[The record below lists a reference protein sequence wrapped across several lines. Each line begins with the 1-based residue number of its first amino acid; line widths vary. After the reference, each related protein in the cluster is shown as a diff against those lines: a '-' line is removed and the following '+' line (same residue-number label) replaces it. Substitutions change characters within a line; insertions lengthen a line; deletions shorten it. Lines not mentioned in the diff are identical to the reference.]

1 MSSKIE
7 YKTSYSTIFVL
18 FYFIEGIV
26 QGVPSLLFPPLL
38 AQIFGGSY
46 DIASWLIVY
55 SIGNLPWSIKL
66 IVGIFNDRWG
76 SKKFGRRFPWII
88 VFGIFGA
95 VWWFIMAGYLPQNSS
110 IYSFLALYYFMIML
124 SMAFADTA
132 LDGLILDVVP
142 KERLGKIQGLTWAML
157 LLGMGAGGMLLGL
170 IFLSLGLANILFILT
185 GILMLMVCILPYFI
199 EEPPLKEV
207 TTQEWGK
214 DLVSVVTKK
223 RNWRVFIYTF
233 LGSIQ
238 AILLLEFLKYLIL
251 IPMGE
256 ISVDKTIL
264 SLTSG
269 SNPEEY
275 LAWNSIFYLAYG
287 VGTVI
292 GSLLAGKVGDM
303 SRKKSVAIF
312 YFIYIPFCVIT
323 ILPFIFAGA
332 SLALIF
338 GLIFL
343 LIFGALQGA
352 LTVANVTVR
361 GDLSRRYYPK
371 LKSTFYAVLISLM
384 NAGQYSGTS
393 IGAGLL
399 AFFAIFTSNF
409 FLIYFLISVICSLS
423 LLFSY
428 IAFKTIPVQDYE
440 FSHMVVET
448 EKEVFFT

>member
-207 TTQEWGK
+207 TTQEW
-214 DLVSVVTKK
+214 D
-223 RNWRVFIYTF
+223 
-233 LGSIQ
+233 
-238 AILLLEFLKYLIL
+238 
-251 IPMGE
+251 
-256 ISVDKTIL
+256 
-264 SLTSG
+264 
-269 SNPEEY
+269 
-275 LAWNSIFYLAYG
+275 
-287 VGTVI
+287 
-292 GSLLAGKVGDM
+292 
-303 SRKKSVAIF
+303 
-312 YFIYIPFCVIT
+312 
-323 ILPFIFAGA
+323 
-332 SLALIF
+332 
-338 GLIFL
+338 
-343 LIFGALQGA
+343 
-352 LTVANVTVR
+352 
-361 GDLSRRYYPK
+361 
-371 LKSTFYAVLISLM
+371 
-384 NAGQYSGTS
+384 
-393 IGAGLL
+393 
-399 AFFAIFTSNF
+399 
-409 FLIYFLISVICSLS
+409 
-423 LLFSY
+423 
-428 IAFKTIPVQDYE
+428 
-440 FSHMVVET
+440 
-448 EKEVFFT
+448 